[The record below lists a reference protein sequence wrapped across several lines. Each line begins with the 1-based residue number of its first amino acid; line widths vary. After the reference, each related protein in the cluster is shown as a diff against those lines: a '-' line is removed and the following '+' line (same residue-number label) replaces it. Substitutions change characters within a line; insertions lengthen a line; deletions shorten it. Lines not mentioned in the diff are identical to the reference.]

1 MKKKCFWQ
9 RKKDKRMI
17 KQKDRGLV
25 EWIRILYHFFEDFT
39 KWIEQM
45 KDPRNQS
52 YITYTQSDLVY
63 MALLKNIC
71 SLKSM
76 RQMEECFNEEQCIDT
91 LRYLS
96 GDRHLSEMPHY
107 DTLNYYLEKLPPE
120 ELSQVR
126 RKMVASLVRR
136 KQFYKNRLLG
146 KYWRV
151 VLDGTQLYCFRERHC
166 ENCLKSTVVDE
177 NGKKTEK
184 YYHRVLEAKLLL
196 GEKLVISLGTEF
208 IENESED
215 VKKQDCEINAAKRL
229 LGRIKKE
236 YPRMPFCIQGDAL
249 YEVEPVMEICREKG
263 WRYLFTHKDSRQQK
277 VAEAYSWIIRE
288 EPNEVRNIGKEKGR
302 GRYANDV
309 DVTAGKKE
317 KMNVYEYRYE
327 TPEGKEICFQWVTD
341 IELTKT
347 NLKEMITA
355 GRGRWK
361 IENEGFNAQKN
372 GIYDIEHLNSRNSNA
387 MKNHYLLTQIAD
399 LVMQI
404 YLAWTPLE
412 KELRQSIKST
422 SSRLLESFRRQPI
435 TPEDVRYIKK
445 HTSVYLE

>member
-1 MKKKCFWQ
+1 
-9 RKKDKRMI
+9 MI

-96 GDRHLSEMPHY
+96 GNRHLSEMPHY

-151 VLDGTQLYCFRERHC
+151 VLDGTQLYYFRERHC

-249 YEVEPVMEICREKG
+249 YEVEPVMEICRENG

-277 VAEAYSWIIRE
+277 VAEAYSWIIKE

-317 KMNVYEYRYE
+317 TMNVYEYRYE

-347 NLKEMITA
+347 NLEEMITA

-399 LVMQI
+399 LVMQV

-412 KELRQSIKST
+412 KQLRQSIKST

>member
-1 MKKKCFWQ
+1 M
-9 RKKDKRMI
+9 

>member
-1 MKKKCFWQ
+1 M
-9 RKKDKRMI
+9 

-136 KQFYKNRLLG
+136 KQFYKNRLLE

-151 VLDGTQLYCFRERHC
+151 VLDGTQLYYFREKHC

>member
-96 GDRHLSEMPHY
+96 GNRHLSEMPHY

-249 YEVEPVMEICREKG
+249 YEVEPVMEICRENG

-277 VAEAYSWIIRE
+277 VAEAYSWIIKE

-317 KMNVYEYRYE
+317 TMNVYEYRYE

-347 NLKEMITA
+347 NLEEMITA

-399 LVMQI
+399 LVMQV

-412 KELRQSIKST
+412 KQLRQSIKST

>member
-25 EWIRILYHFFEDFT
+25 EWIRILYHFFGDFT

-76 RQMEECFNEEQCIDT
+76 RQMEDCFNEEQCINT

-96 GDRHLSEMPHY
+96 GDKHLSEMPHY

-120 ELSQVR
+120 ELSQVC

-136 KQFYKNRLLG
+136 KQFYKNRLMG

-151 VLDGTQLYCFRERHC
+151 VLDGTQLYYFRERHC

-249 YEVEPVMEICREKG
+249 YEAEPVMEMCREKG
-263 WRYLFTHKDSRQQK
+263 FRYLFTHKDSRQLQ

-347 NLKEMITA
+347 NLEEMIKA

-361 IENEGFNAQKN
+361 IENEGFNTQKN

-404 YLAWTPLE
+404 YLAWTPVR
-412 KELRQSIKST
+412 KGAKQSIKST

>member
-9 RKKDKRMI
+9 RKKDKRKM

-136 KQFYKNRLLG
+136 KQFYKNRLLE

-151 VLDGTQLYCFRERHC
+151 VLDGTQLYYFREKHC